1 MDKYSFNYQEIY
13 KSYFSLIEGVKR
25 EYSFLKISGKDYTNL
40 VKKGILMSI
49 QELQENANLEFKIS
63 LLNNLRFLYKKILKE
78 ELRDNS
84 YGVLNNYFNS
94 ICINIS
100 DYKVFLEGLTKVLK
114 FLKEEE
120 IILKSSLTD
129 RLIQENKSFYLLG
142 SGLYRYRDNLKN
154 EHLKDIN
161 INVISLSYYVEYK
174 LEVESLKEKKNL
186 YLRYKDYTK
195 EEVDLGLSSL
205 TKSDR
210 DLISF
215 RYTKDGDYIPKKIDQ
230 ESTKRLS
237 YLLREML
244 PSILKKQKLEKKRMA
259 IEGLFL
265 VEERHLVREAILW
278 LPSRYQ
284 GKVKY
289 LSQMYYQYKDKILE
303 DNEFREVIYP
313 LLKKYLVFI
322 KYLKNN
328 DSKEKHIKSI
338 YEIFREYQKKDV
350 LLVVSNL
357 SKKEKD
363 LLGLKY
369 KKDLYPKE
377 EYHLSEEEN
386 KALERLIYG
395 KMNRLLKKGLSIS
408 RVNNNLLDKLD
419 YYSKEEVI
427 TVIEALSLE
436 ERRLLGL
443 RFTKE
448 GDTKED
454 YHFLDQNTKAKI
466 NNLIYNKITNMLKRN
481 RKLYNL
487 GIIMYLKNN
496 YLLNR
501 INISLNDDYIY
512 MLLLK
517 YGRVDK
523 EYSEQEIAS
532 LCGYKKE
539 EVEKLLEFFRN
550 SYHKDKEMTRKL
562 HL

>member
-1 MDKYSFNYQEIY
+1 MDKYSFDYQDIY
-13 KSYFSLIEGVKR
+13 KTYFNLIEGVKR
-25 EYSFLKISGKDYTNL
+25 EYSFLKINGKNYTNL

-49 QELQENANLEFKIS
+49 QELQENASLEFKIC
-63 LLNNLRFLYKKILKE
+63 LLNNLRFLYKKLLKE

-84 YGVLNNYFNS
+84 YEVLSNYFNS
-94 ICINIS
+94 IFINIS
-100 DYKVFLEGLTKVLK
+100 DYKTFLEGLTKVLK

-129 RLIQENKSFYLLG
+129 RLIKENKCFYLLG
-142 SGLYRYRDNLKN
+142 SGLYRYRDNLKK

-161 INVISLSYYVEYK
+161 ISVISLSYYVEYK
-174 LEVESLKEKKNL
+174 FEVESLKEKKNL

-205 TKSDR
+205 AKSDR
-210 DLISF
+210 DLINL
-215 RYTKDGDYIPKKIDQ
+215 RYTKEGYYISNKIDQ

-237 YLLREML
+237 YILRQML

-259 IEGLFL
+259 IEGLFSL
-265 VEERHLVREAILW
+265 EERHLVREAILW

-284 GKVKY
+284 KKVMY
-289 LSQMYYQYKDKILE
+289 LSKKYYQDKDKILE

-328 DSKEKHIKSI
+328 DFKEKHIKSI

-357 SKKEKD
+357 TKKEKD

-369 KKDLYPKE
+369 KEDLYPKE
-377 EYHLSEEEN
+377 EYHLGKEES

-395 KMNRLLKKGLSIS
+395 KMSRLLKKGLSIS

-436 ERRLLGL
+436 DKKLLGL
-443 RFTKE
+443 RCFSVWK
-448 GDTKED
+448 
-454 YHFLDQNTKAKI
+454 H
-466 NNLIYNKITNMLKRN
+466 
-481 RKLYNL
+481 
-487 GIIMYLKNN
+487 
-496 YLLNR
+496 
-501 INISLNDDYIY
+501 S
-512 MLLLK
+512 
-517 YGRVDK
+517 
-523 EYSEQEIAS
+523 S
-532 LCGYKKE
+532 
-539 EVEKLLEFFRN
+539 
-550 SYHKDKEMTRKL
+550 
-562 HL
+562 